1 MRKAMRVLCG
11 VLIAAASSTI
21 ISMPA
26 ASADSGLAA
35 GPVLDAD
42 NQLGMRGVLDGG
54 LVVLAGEGY
63 RLPDGNRYRGEIAL
77 RVPVRVTR
85 RLSLEPQLGVM
96 PFDYRGTDTEQRLR
110 VSATATLRLG
120 VQVAGPLMVVLEP
133 YRLEACFADIIAPRD
148 RTEMPSFDRAL
159 NWTRTSWVALRL
171 AW

>member
-1 MRKAMRVLCG
+1 MASMR
-11 VLIAAASSTI
+11 
-21 ISMPA
+21 A

-77 RVPVRVTR
+77 RVAVHLTR

-96 PFDYRGTDTEQRLR
+96 PFDYRGSDLEQRLR
-110 VSATATLRLG
+110 VSGTATVRLG

-148 RTEMPSFDRAL
+148 RTEMPSFDRTL
-159 NWTRTSWVALRL
+159 HWSRTSWVALRL

>member
-11 VLIAAASSTI
+11 VLAAVASMA
-21 ISMPA
+21 SMRA

-35 GPVLDAD
+35 GPVINAE
-42 NQLGMRGVLDGG
+42 NQVGMRGVLDGG

-63 RLPDGNRYRGEIAL
+63 RLPDGDRYRGEIAL
-77 RVPVRVTR
+77 RFAVHLTR

-96 PFDYRGTDTEQRLR
+96 PFDYRGTGVEQRLR
-110 VSATATLRLG
+110 VSATATVRLG
-120 VQVAGPLMVVLEP
+120 VQIAGPLMLVLEP

-148 RTEMPSFDRAL
+148 RTEMPSFDRTL
-159 NWTRTSWVALRL
+159 HWTRTSWVALRL